1 MLTDKELKKLIDH
14 LESENLT
21 MGMDIVKAAGRMPYM
36 KALFDIAIA
45 ENNILIEKLEKLRTA
60 L

>member
-1 MLTDKELKKLIDH
+1 MLTDKELKKLIGI

-21 MGMDIVKAAGRMPYM
+21 MGNDIIQAEGKMPFM
-36 KALFDIAIA
+36 KVLHEMAVA
-45 ENNILIEKLEKLRTA
+45 ENITLIEKLEKLRTA